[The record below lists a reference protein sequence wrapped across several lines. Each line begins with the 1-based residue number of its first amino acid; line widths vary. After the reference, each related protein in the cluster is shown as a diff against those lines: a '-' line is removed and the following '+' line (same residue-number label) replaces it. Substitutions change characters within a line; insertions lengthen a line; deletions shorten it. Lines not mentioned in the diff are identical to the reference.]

1 MILMKPS
8 NAGPSVCAYGYDSGN
23 GVYKFY
29 AEINENS
36 PSEILASFFIDA
48 LVAMKYHGG
57 RIKLYVDFKVKESDL
72 QDIKKFMKEI
82 SGKRLDN
89 MDYWYLNT
97 GRKMVPDLGEYDLHE
112 IISEIRKE
120 RGE

>member
-36 PSEILASFFIDA
+36 PSEILARFFMDV
-48 LVAMKYHGG
+48 LVAMKYNNG
-57 RIKLYVDFKVKESDL
+57 RIKLYVDFKLKEIDL

-82 SGKRLDN
+82 SEKRLDN
-89 MDYWYLNT
+89 MNYWYLNT
-97 GRKMVPDLGEYDLHE
+97 GCKTAPDLGKYDLHE
-112 IISEIRKE
+112 IISKIRKE